1 MDKAPPLFSLESQLP
16 SIPLVGGSMGHCEKL
31 SDIMGIVFP
40 NRIRAILR
48 DCRVLGLSGPYPFEM
63 LEKIGQEMALGC
75 PPHDSFIHQQ
85 DHEAVVSSSRRLI
98 QLPPHPDFVVRYI
111 HFEHEPKGMCEILA
125 IAAGPPDA
133 INLLRAERAGAI
145 PLTRR
150 ELQLTLDLAAGRS
163 LQQVA
168 EQEGVSI
175 NTVRNQV
182 KNAMR
187 ATSTHSQA
195 HLASVVRDWLL

>member
-1 MDKAPPLFSLESQLP
+1 MD
-16 SIPLVGGSMGHCEKL
+16 HCEKL
-31 SDIMGIVFP
+31 FAIMGVVFP
-40 NRIRAILR
+40 NRIRAILQ

-75 PPHDSFIHQQ
+75 PAHDLFVHRP
-85 DHEAVVSSSRRLI
+85 DHEAVVTSNRRLI

-111 HFEHEPKGMCEILA
+111 HFDHEPKESCVTLA
-125 IAAGPPDA
+125 LAAGPPDA
-133 INLLRAERAGAI
+133 INLLRAQRGGSI

-150 ELQLTLDLAAGRS
+150 ELQLTLDLAAGRT

-168 EQEGVSI
+168 DHEGVSI